1 VIKAVFFDMY
11 GTLAGFEPSRFDVQ
25 TTACADFG
33 ITLTPKGILKGYASA
48 DEFMVKEAAIKPL
61 GHRTQTERE
70 SFFAKYERLVLRG
83 SGIEISLKTAS
94 QVWDRLRQIPYKLT
108 PFEDVEPV
116 LTHIK
121 SRGLITGM
129 ISNIDQDGENV
140 IDELGISHL
149 IDLAVTS
156 IEAGAAKPDP
166 AIFLTALSKAGVTGE
181 EAVHVGDQP
190 SSDIEGAFRSG
201 INAILIDRDGN
212 HPEYSACPRIET
224 LLEVPNILKIFK
236 SNL

>member
-1 VIKAVFFDMY
+1 MIKAVFFDMY

-33 ITLTPKGILKGYASA
+33 ITLTPKGILKGYAFA

-190 SSDIEGAFRSG
+190 SSDIEGAIRSG

>member
-1 VIKAVFFDMY
+1 MIKAVFFDMY

-33 ITLTPKGILKGYASA
+33 IKLTPEGILKGYASA

-61 GHRTQTERE
+61 GHRTTTERE
-70 SFFAKYERLVLRG
+70 SFFAEYERIVLRG
-83 SGIEISLKTAS
+83 SGIEISLETAR
-94 QVWDRLRQIPYKLT
+94 QVWDRILQIPYKLT
-108 PFEDVEPV
+108 PFEDVEPT
-116 LTHIK
+116 LTHIR

-129 ISNIDQDGENV
+129 ISNIDQGGENV
-140 IDELGISHL
+140 IEELGISHL
-149 IDLAVTS
+149 IDLAITS

-166 AIFLTALSKAGVTGE
+166 AIFLTALSKAGVTRE

-190 SSDIEGAFRSG
+190 SSDIKGAIKAG
-201 INAILIDRDGN
+201 IKAILIDRDGN

-224 LLEVPNILKIFK
+224 LSEVPDILKIFK
-236 SNL
+236 NNL